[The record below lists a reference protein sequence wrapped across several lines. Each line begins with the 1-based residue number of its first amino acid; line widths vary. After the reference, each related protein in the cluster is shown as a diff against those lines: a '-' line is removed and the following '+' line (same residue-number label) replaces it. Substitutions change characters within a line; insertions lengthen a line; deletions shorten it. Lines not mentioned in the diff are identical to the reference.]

1 MFESKRLK
9 WICSEI
15 RAFLPGFQITC
26 IWLWILGRFISWG
39 LQDDWKLQKVHFCWF
54 KNISFLWVDFI
65 LNTIIMLSFLESIK
79 ELISC
84 WMIQQKTYTRL
95 SSRQK
100 VSRQWAQVRVTIG
113 DKPTKLVLAGDPG
126 QANPD
131 LASSGIK

>member
-1 MFESKRLK
+1 
-9 WICSEI
+9 
-15 RAFLPGFQITC
+15 
-26 IWLWILGRFISWG
+26 
-39 LQDDWKLQKVHFCWF
+39 
-54 KNISFLWVDFI
+54 
-65 LNTIIMLSFLESIK
+65 
-79 ELISC
+79 
-84 WMIQQKTYTRL
+84 MIQQKTYTRL